1 MFLLVC
7 CTASTGFVHT
17 EELLEEVDDLEEE
30 AGNAAFVTVAG
41 AVVNFNFTA
50 IFTGITFIIVS
61 FCRNF
66 ISVIAVTTFA

>member
-30 AGNAAFVTVAG
+30 AGNAAFVAVAG
-41 AVVNFNFTA
+41 AVVYLTFTA
-50 IFTGITFIIVS
+50 IL
-61 FCRNF
+61 
-66 ISVIAVTTFA
+66 A